1 MVVSLKFI
9 VTNGRAFVNG
19 QEDVSK
25 KNTPYLAELNGEEK
39 QKKSVGFCIKTAVF
53 MSVVTM
59 HKISVG
65 N

>member
-1 MVVSLKFI
+1 MVSLKFI
-9 VTNGRAFVNG
+9 ATNGRAFVNG

-25 KNTPYLAELNGEEK
+25 KNTPYLAELNEEEK
-39 QKKSVGFCIKTAVF
+39 TEKNVGFCMKTAVF